1 MSLFATTQ
9 KLIEET
15 LFYWTKE
22 WVPELAAS
30 KGWDHPE
37 QTELNYV
44 SLPVGDHKPCT
55 NGTVHPANQ
64 IMRLVPTYNTNQIKP
79 RRNCSNMVSG
89 FDHSMKKGFSKTCL
103 CTPLTVAILAST
115 TKTSVAF

>member
-1 MSLFATTQ
+1 MPLFATTQ

-44 SLPVGDHKPCT
+44 SLPIDDQQPGMND
-55 NGTVHPANQ
+55 TVHVADQ
-64 IMRLVPTYNTNQIKP
+64 AMRLVLTTNTNQ
-79 RRNCSNMVSG
+79 V
-89 FDHSMKKGFSKTCL
+89 KT
-103 CTPLTVAILAST
+103 
-115 TKTSVAF
+115 TSRML